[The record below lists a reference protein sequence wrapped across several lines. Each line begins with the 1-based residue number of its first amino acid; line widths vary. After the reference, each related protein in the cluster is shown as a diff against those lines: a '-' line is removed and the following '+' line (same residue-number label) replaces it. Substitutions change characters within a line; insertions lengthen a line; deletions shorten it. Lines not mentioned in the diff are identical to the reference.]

1 MKRALD
7 EWLAGLMLGC
17 VIAALTYW
25 GLATAP
31 LYN

>member
-1 MKRALD
+1 MTHALD
-7 EWLAGLMLGC
+7 EWLAGLMLGA
-17 VIAALTYW
+17 VLAGMAYW